1 MLVNDPIADMLTR
14 IRNAQIAKHD
24 SVMVP
29 ASNMKKSI
37 AKILLD
43 EGYIKSVDL
52 IDDGLAGQIKIGLKY
67 TDKKQSVI
75 VGLKRI
81 SKPGLRVYAHD
92 DAETEERTMSRIGRA
107 PIAIP
112 AGVTVTVSDD
122 NIVTVKGPKGTLTQE
137 VNKNI
142 TVKQEGNEIL
152 VSRPDDE
159 KQNRAFH
166 GLYRALIHNMVVG
179 VSTGFTKTLNLV
191 GTGYRAEAKG
201 NTLNITIGY
210 SHPVIIEAEENIAFA
225 TPNQTTITVSGINK
239 QQVGNVAA
247 AIRAVRKPEPY
258 HGKGIKYDTEVVRRK
273 EGKTGK
279 K

>member
-1 MLVNDPIADMLTR
+1 
-14 IRNAQIAKHD
+14 
-24 SVMVP
+24 
-29 ASNMKKSI
+29 
-37 AKILLD
+37 
-43 EGYIKSVDL
+43 
-52 IDDGLAGQIKIGLKY
+52 
-67 TDKKQSVI
+67 
-75 VGLKRI
+75 
-81 SKPGLRVYAHD
+81 
-92 DAETEERTMSRIGRA
+92 MSRIGRH

-122 NIVTVKGPKGTLTQE
+122 NLVTVKGPKGTLTQE

-166 GLYRALIHNMVVG
+166 GLYRALIANMVTG
-179 VSTGFTKTLNLV
+179 VTTGFKKTLNLV
-191 GTGYRAEAKG
+191 GTGYRADAKG
-201 NTLNITIGY
+201 DTLTITIGY

-225 TPNQTTITVSGINK
+225 TPNQTTIVVSGINK

-247 AIRAVRKPEPY
+247 TIRDVRKPEPY